1 MRFFKFFVLQAPPGM
16 TKCRSEPAINSLGLP
31 TDSKL
36 HQRRKTSFIP
46 KRGNINNV
54 IQRKIAE
61 GLEVLTKRIKDE
73 GEKDECILE
82 WQFAATVLD
91 RLCFVIFLITMC
103 IPLFFFF
110 LHSPENQ
117 PPVSS

>member
-1 MRFFKFFVLQAPPGM
+1 M
-16 TKCRSEPAINSLGLP
+16 TKCRSEPAINSLGIASD
-31 TDSKL
+31 TKV
-36 HQRRKTSFIP
+36 HQRRRKMSCIP
-46 KRGNINNV
+46 KRQNINNV

-61 GLEVLTKRIKDE
+61 GLEVLTKRVKDE

-91 RLCFVIFLITMC
+91 RLCFVIFFISMC

-110 LHSPENQ
+110 FSAPEKQ
-117 PPVSS
+117 IPIIAVSN